1 VVDGVVID
9 VGKKVKAGSAV
20 CRDEEGKDVGCLEH
34 AKGNVFS

>member
-1 VVDGVVID
+1 VVIG

-20 CRDEEGKDVGCLEH
+20 CRDEEGNDVVCSEH